1 VAYDQDY
8 RGVRKGLFCPTLDE
22 PFVHANPIAGRLEFY
37 SMIFGSWRAGNW
49 KLEARI
55 PDREGGTS
63 PASDTNGLNLLT
75 EPVPGNGFLLLALAE
90 APHELLLSV
99 MSDGKP

>member
-1 VAYDQDY
+1 
-8 RGVRKGLFCPTLDE
+8 
-22 PFVHANPIAGRLEFY
+22 
-37 SMIFGSWRAGNW
+37 MIFGSWWAGNW

-75 EPVPGNGFLLLALAE
+75 EPVPGDGFLLLAL
-90 APHELLLSV
+90 
-99 MSDGKP
+99 G